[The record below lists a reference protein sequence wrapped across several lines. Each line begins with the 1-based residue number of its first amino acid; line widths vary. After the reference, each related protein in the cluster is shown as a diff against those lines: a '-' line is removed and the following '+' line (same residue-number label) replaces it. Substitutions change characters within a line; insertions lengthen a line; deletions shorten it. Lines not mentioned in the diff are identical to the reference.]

1 LNYWSIQAIIFTIYS
16 WFDKNIQV
24 GNKML
29 LKKNAWLENCHDS
42 LFQLV
47 LMTNCFLS
55 FLQGYER
62 TFIYA
67 AYVLIPISLVI
78 WLFGKPWK
86 NYRNSLLNTLQW
98 VLLGIILFTTLLH
111 RDFGMWSAMTLSSS
125 VLFFLSIAFQ
135 PRSAEKRLLNFQR
148 LSDWSL
154 LCISCISLL
163 SLIGGY
169 VSHWPGMVIDNR
181 LFGIT
186 ISPNSLGGMSM
197 LAIMLGIIA
206 LTSFN
211 NVQWK
216 KWLICFSFLL
226 NGCALLLTNSRSSLL
241 ALIVFFAGFALYC
254 FLTKIRL
261 GRFVKIFVL
270 LAVVVC
276 LIFLVVRVF
285 FSRGST
291 VSSISDNYSLFW
303 ILDKLS
309 TGRMLL
315 WQVGMEIVQGNVL
328 FGISEQ
334 AVHEGLVA
342 LRGADISS
350 LHNVFVDTLVH
361 HGIIALSVFIII
373 ICMVFY
379 LCVKGMLMKGKIRDL
394 AVMIGLLFMGCLLTN
409 LLETTILYSYFPS
422 SFLFFICIGLFD
434 SLRDFDG
441 TSENAAGN

>member
-1 LNYWSIQAIIFTIYS
+1 
-16 WFDKNIQV
+16 
-24 GNKML
+24 ML
-29 LKKNAWLENCHDS
+29 LKKNAWLETYHDS

-169 VSHWPGMVIDNR
+169 VCHWPGMVIGNR
-181 LFGIT
+181 LYGIT
-186 ISPNSLGGMSM
+186 INPNSLGG
-197 LAIMLGIIA
+197 LCLIALMLGIVS
-206 LTSFN
+206 LFVFENTR
-211 NVQWK
+211 WK

-226 NGCALLLTNSRSSLL
+226 NGCLLLLTESRTCLVTFL
-241 ALIVFFAGFALYC
+241 VFLTGVVLYC
-254 FLTKIRL
+254 FCTKIHL
-261 GRFVKIFVL
+261 VRFAKILVL
-270 LAVVVC
+270 FILVVC
-276 LIFLVVRVF
+276 LVFLAARVF
-285 FSRGST
+285 FFRGYSVEN
-291 VSSISDNYSLFW
+291 VSGGGSIFYF
-303 ILDKLS
+303 LDRLS
-309 TGRMLL
+309 SGRVLL

-334 AVHEGLVA
+334 AVHEGLIA

-361 HGIIALSVFIII
+361 HGIFALSIFIII

-379 LCVKGMLMKGKIRDL
+379 LCIKGMLMKGKIRDF

-422 SFLFFICIGLFD
+422 SYLFFICIGLFD
-434 SLRDFDG
+434 SLRDFGG